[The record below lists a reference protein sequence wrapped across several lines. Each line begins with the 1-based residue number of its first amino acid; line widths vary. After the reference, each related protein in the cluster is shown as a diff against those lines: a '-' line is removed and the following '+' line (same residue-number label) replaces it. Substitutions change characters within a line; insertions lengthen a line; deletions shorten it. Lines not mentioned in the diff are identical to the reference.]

1 MGRPLK
7 IKKSTTIDIGF
18 NDFGNLD
25 PGTAVI
31 PTGMTSTQ
39 FIGVVGGA
47 NTNIATSAYPVVQI
61 GANVNGV
68 VGNAYIIRQKGSTKY
83 LVGAQDTVTANV
95 LTAGFAYVI
104 TSLGTT
110 DWTAIGA
117 TTANPNVG
125 DIFTATAASSDGS
138 GTASDVGI
146 CVLTNQGN
154 TAALTSGQMNMLY
167 SYDGNVANVVPVQR
181 LKNKFILDYANTE
194 YAATF
199 FDSGNTTAKSGAEV
213 VTWGTNGST
222 QNADGT
228 LTLGE
233 VNNYTS

>member
-18 NDFGNLD
+18 NNFGNL
-25 PGTAVI
+25 TAAQI
-31 PTGMTSTQ
+31 PTGLSSTE

-47 NTNIATSAYPVVQI
+47 NTNIATSSYPVVLI

-68 VGNAYIIRQKGSTKY
+68 VGNAYIIRQKGTTKY

-95 LTAGFAYVI
+95 LTPGYSYVI

-110 DWTAIGA
+110 NWTAIGA
-117 TTANPNVG
+117 TTSNPNVG
-125 DIFTATAASSDGS
+125 DIFTATAASTNGS

-146 CVLTNQGN
+146 CVLTNQAN
-154 TAALTSGQMNMLY
+154 TAALTSGQMNMLF
-167 SYDGNVANVVPVQR
+167 SYDGDVANVIPVQR
-181 LKNKFILDYANTE
+181 LKNKFILSYANTE

-199 FDSGNTTAKSGAEV
+199 FDTGNTTPKSGAETA
-213 VTWGTNGST
+213 TWGTNGST
-222 QNADGT
+222 QNSTGT
-228 LTLGE
+228 LTTGL
-233 VNNYTS
+233 VQNYTS

>member
-18 NDFGNLD
+18 NNFGNL
-25 PGTAVI
+25 TAATI
-31 PTGMTSTQ
+31 PTGLTSNQ

-47 NTNIATSAYPVVQI
+47 NTSIATTSYPVVLV

-68 VGNAYIIRQKGSTKY
+68 VGNAYIIRQKGTTKY
-83 LVGAQDTVTANV
+83 LVGSQDVVTANI
-95 LTAGFAYVI
+95 LTPGFSYVI

-110 DWTAIGA
+110 DWGLIGA
-117 TTANPNVG
+117 NDTYAVG
-125 DIFTATAASSDGS
+125 DIFTATAASTDGS

-146 CVLTNQGN
+146 CTLTNQGN
-154 TAALTSGQMNMLY
+154 TAALTSGQMNMLF
-167 SYDGNVANVVPVQR
+167 SYDGNVANVVPVKR
-181 LKNKFILDYANTE
+181 LKNKFILDYDNTE

-199 FDSGNTTAKSGAEV
+199 FDTGNTTPKSGAESA
-213 VTWGTNGST
+213 TWGTNGST
-222 QNADGT
+222 QNSDGS

-233 VNNYTS
+233 VRNYTS

>member
-18 NDFGNLD
+18 NDFGNL
-25 PGTAVI
+25 TAATI
-31 PTGMTSTQ
+31 PTGLTSNQ

-47 NTNIATSAYPVVQI
+47 NASIATAAYPVVLI

-68 VGNAYIIRQKGSTKY
+68 VGNAYIIRQKGTTKY

-95 LTAGFAYVI
+95 LTPGFSYVI
-104 TSLGTT
+104 TALGTT

-117 TTANPNVG
+117 TTSNPNVG
-125 DIFTATAASSDGS
+125 DIFTATAASTDGS
-138 GTASDVGI
+138 GTASDVGVCI
-146 CVLTNQGN
+146 LTNQGN
-154 TAALTSGQMNMLY
+154 TAALTSGQMNMLF
-167 SYDGNVANVVPVQR
+167 SYNGNVANVVPVQR

-199 FDSGNTTAKSGAEV
+199 FDTGNTTPKSGAEV
-213 VTWGTNGST
+213 ATWGTNGST
-222 QNADGT
+222 QNSTGT
-228 LTLGE
+228 LTTGE
-233 VNNYTS
+233 VQNYTS

>member
-18 NDFGNLD
+18 NDFGNL
-25 PGTAVI
+25 TAATI
-31 PTGMTSTQ
+31 PTGLTSNQ

-47 NTNIATSAYPVVQI
+47 NAGIATAAYPVVLV

-68 VGNAYIIRQKGSTKY
+68 VGNAYIIRQKGTTKY
-83 LVGAQDTVTANV
+83 LVGAQDVVTANV
-95 LTAGFAYVI
+95 LTPGFSYVI
-104 TSLGTT
+104 TSVGTT
-110 DWTAIGA
+110 NWSLIGA
-117 TTANPNVG
+117 DATYAVG
-125 DIFTATAASSDGS
+125 DIFTATAASTDGS

-146 CVLTNQGN
+146 CTLTNQGN
-154 TAALTSGQMNMLY
+154 TAALTSGQMNMLF

-199 FDSGNTTAKSGAEV
+199 FDTGNTTPKSGAEV
-213 VTWGTNGST
+213 ATWGTNGST
-222 QNADGT
+222 QNSTGT
-228 LTLGE
+228 LTTGE
-233 VNNYTS
+233 VQNYTS

>member
-18 NDFGNLD
+18 NDFGNL
-25 PGTAVI
+25 TAATI
-31 PTGMTSTQ
+31 PTGLTSTQ

-47 NTNIATSAYPVVQI
+47 NASIATTDYPVVLI

-68 VGNAYIIRQKGSTKY
+68 VGNAYIIRQKGTTKY

-95 LTAGFAYVI
+95 LTPGYAYVI
-104 TSLGTT
+104 TSVGTT

-117 TTANPNVG
+117 TATYTVG

-146 CVLTNQGN
+146 CTLTNQGN
-154 TAALTSGQMNMLY
+154 TAALTSGQMNMLF
-167 SYDGNVANVVPVQR
+167 SYDGNVANVIPVQR

-199 FDSGNTTAKSGAEV
+199 FDTGNTTPKSGAEV
-213 VTWGTNGST
+213 STWGTNGST
-222 QNADGT
+222 QNSTGT
-228 LTLGE
+228 LTTGE
-233 VNNYTS
+233 VQNYTS